1 MSLSQFNDI
10 KGLSNTEISEA
21 IIKTEK
27 ELFNL
32 KFKKATRQPFK
43 SSEIKFAKCRIAQL
57 KTVLTLRLKALEQS
71 NTDAV
76 TNLIQKQN
84 YLTGKF

>member
-1 MSLSQFNDI
+1 MSLPQFNDI
-10 KGLSNTEISEA
+10 KGLSNTEISDA

-32 KFKKATRQPFK
+32 KFKKATRQPFN
-43 SSEIKFAKCRIAQL
+43 SHEIKFSRRQLAQL
-57 KTVLTLRLKALEQS
+57 KTVLTLRLDALEQS

-76 TNLIQKQN
+76 SKLIQK
-84 YLTGKF
+84 